1 MEKLVKYHSN
11 AISKIQSM
19 ETSTRGLIQF
29 SLRINCEDIRENFLE
44 LVVMA
49 DNFMNILNIDELYTA
64 KGRVLC
70 M

>member
-29 SLRINCEDIRENFLE
+29 SLRINCEDKREME
-44 LVVMA
+44 
-49 DNFMNILNIDELYTA
+49 
-64 KGRVLC
+64 RVLVN
-70 M
+70 